1 MTTEE
6 KEKFNEEQ
14 SSNSDLEKENKSS
27 FFGRLK
33 SQVSNLKTKVEKLA
47 FEDFEDDDANHEDEE
62 ELNNEIKKTT
72 DKKEVV
78 ESKHITNNKEINI
91 SKQSIEYKQIDDNKQ
106 VTNHE
111 PEKIEEDKKDDVHI
125 EDEEL
130 IQKEKEA
137 KQRAIQLEEERK
149 QFELTQQKIA
159 EKQKRRAAEREE
171 EERLERERI
180 EREKELERQR
190 IEKEKAEK
198 REQERLERERIE
210 REKELE
216 RQRIEKEKAEKREQE
231 RLEKERI
238 AREKELERQR
248 IEKEKAE
255 QREKERLEKE
265 RIAREKE
272 LERQRIEKEQEEKRK
287 REFRRKEK
295 EFKLSEDKKKLEL
308 LQKENEMRE
317 HENTL
322 LSLQTSLI
330 SLEDKIEEK
339 KLTISTLKSRNAD
352 KEKIMLEEKRLNVL
366 NSQRQVI
373 LKDITTEKKAIEKIQ
388 KNLDIE
394 YKLDGL
400 KKEIHSIKKEVV
412 NEDET
417 AFKVKYID
425 NKSKNIFV
433 VSLLSIKAFISKSIL
448 RNKVENYDK
457 IQKVAKNI
465 KVRIATSIILALLLS
480 ICFLVTL
487 KFISSAKEHYIGFG
501 ETNNSAVDT
510 TDELKKQ
517 KEAEEKEKILKAQ
530 EQANAV
536 RIDSEAQD
544 EEITAKLAGTFSSY
558 SFDVDREVTVNKKIH
573 AFKSASWS
581 EPGEVIEPGTK
592 LTVDKMVSP
601 AGYIMYQISSGNLQ
615 GQYITANEKF
625 VSIDKKNDQL
635 ENFISRPVAIKFLTT
650 QNIYSDESLSSV
662 RSTYGNGAQLNINGI
677 GISKNNRL
685 IYYVA
690 DGSFVPVNPV
700 RVIETNREAPKQKSN
715 DNKNT
720 TNSQNT
726 QNQNTQKRTTR

>member
-1 MTTEE
+1 MSKEEKDIVVKNDTTDTTEE
-6 KEKFNEEQ
+6 KD
-14 SSNSDLEKENKSS
+14 NSTS

-33 SQVSNLKTKVEKLA
+33 NQVKTLNFK
-47 FEDFEDDDANHEDEE
+47 
-62 ELNNEIKKTT
+62 NNESKDNEKT
-72 DKKEVV
+72 DSHIDESAIEKELREKEKEV
-78 ESKHITNNKEINI
+78 K
-91 SKQSIEYKQIDDNKQ
+91 KQEQELKKRALELEKAKKQFEEQ
-106 VTNHE
+106 QR
-111 PEKIEEDKKDDVHI
+111 KIEEEKKKN
-125 EDEEL
+125 EL
-130 IQKEKEA
+130 A
-137 KQRAIQLEEERK
+137 R
-149 QFELTQQKIA
+149 
-159 EKQKRRAAEREE
+159 AERE
-171 EERLERERI
+171 RLEKERI
-180 EREKELERQR
+180 AREKELERQR

-198 REQERLERERIE
+198 REQERLEKERIA

-255 QREKERLEKE
+255 QREKDRLEKE
-265 RIAREKE
+265 
-272 LERQRIEKEQEEKRK
+272 RIEKEQEEKRK

-339 KLTISTLKSRNAD
+339 KLTISTLKNRNAD

-366 NSQRQVI
+366 NSQRQVV

-425 NKSKNIFV
+425 NKPKNIFM

-457 IQKVAKNI
+457 IKKVAKNI
-465 KVRIATSIILALLLS
+465 KVRIATSIILALFLS

-487 KFISSAKEHYIGFG
+487 KFISSAKEHYISFG

-592 LTVDKMVSP
+592 LTVDKIVSP
-601 AGYIMYQISSGNLQ
+601 AGYIMYHISSGNLQ

-625 VSIDKKNDQL
+625 VSVDKKNDQL

-685 IYYVA
+685 IYHVA

-726 QNQNTQKRTTR
+726 QNQNTQKKTTR

>member
-1 MTTEE
+1 MSKEEKDIVVKNDTTDTTEE
-6 KEKFNEEQ
+6 KD
-14 SSNSDLEKENKSS
+14 NSTS

-33 SQVSNLKTKVEKLA
+33 NQVKTLNFK
-47 FEDFEDDDANHEDEE
+47 
-62 ELNNEIKKTT
+62 NNESKDNEKT
-72 DKKEVV
+72 DSHIDESAIEKELREKEKEV
-78 ESKHITNNKEINI
+78 K
-91 SKQSIEYKQIDDNKQ
+91 KQEQELKRRALELEKAKKQFEEQ
-106 VTNHE
+106 QR
-111 PEKIEEDKKDDVHI
+111 KIEEEKKKN
-125 EDEEL
+125 EL
-130 IQKEKEA
+130 A
-137 KQRAIQLEEERK
+137 R
-149 QFELTQQKIA
+149 
-159 EKQKRRAAEREE
+159 AER
-171 EERLERERI
+171 
-180 EREKELERQR
+180 
-190 IEKEKAEK
+190 
-198 REQERLERERIE
+198 
-210 REKELE
+210 
-216 RQRIEKEKAEKREQE
+216 E

-255 QREKERLEKE
+255 QREKDRLEKE
-265 RIAREKE
+265 
-272 LERQRIEKEQEEKRK
+272 RIEKEQEEKRK

-339 KLTISTLKSRNAD
+339 KLTISTLKNRNAD

-366 NSQRQVI
+366 NSQRQVV

-425 NKSKNIFV
+425 NKPKNIFM

-448 RNKVENYDK
+448 RNKVENYDRIK
-457 IQKVAKNI
+457 KVAKNI

-487 KFISSAKEHYIGFG
+487 KFISSAKEHYISFG

-573 AFKSASWS
+573 AFKSTSWS

-592 LTVDKMVSP
+592 LTVDKIVSP
-601 AGYIMYQISSGNLQ
+601 AGYIMYHISSGNLQ

-625 VSIDKKNDQL
+625 VSVDKKNDQL

-685 IYYVA
+685 IYHVA

-726 QNQNTQKRTTR
+726 QNQNTQKKTTR

>member
-1 MTTEE
+1 MSKEEKDIVVKNDTTDTTEE
-6 KEKFNEEQ
+6 KD
-14 SSNSDLEKENKSS
+14 NSTS

-33 SQVSNLKTKVEKLA
+33 NQVKTLNFK
-47 FEDFEDDDANHEDEE
+47 
-62 ELNNEIKKTT
+62 NNESKDNEKT
-72 DKKEVV
+72 DSHIDESAIEKELREKEKEV
-78 ESKHITNNKEINI
+78 K
-91 SKQSIEYKQIDDNKQ
+91 KQEQELKKRALELEKAKKQFEEQ
-106 VTNHE
+106 QR
-111 PEKIEEDKKDDVHI
+111 KIEEEKKKN
-125 EDEEL
+125 EL
-130 IQKEKEA
+130 A
-137 KQRAIQLEEERK
+137 R
-149 QFELTQQKIA
+149 
-159 EKQKRRAAEREE
+159 AER
-171 EERLERERI
+171 
-180 EREKELERQR
+180 
-190 IEKEKAEK
+190 
-198 REQERLERERIE
+198 
-210 REKELE
+210 
-216 RQRIEKEKAEKREQE
+216 E

-255 QREKERLEKE
+255 QREKDRLEKE
-265 RIAREKE
+265 
-272 LERQRIEKEQEEKRK
+272 RIEKEQEEKRK

-339 KLTISTLKSRNAD
+339 KLTISTLKNRNAD

-366 NSQRQVI
+366 NSQRQVV

-425 NKSKNIFV
+425 NKPKNIFM

-457 IQKVAKNI
+457 IQKVSKNI

-487 KFISSAKEHYIGFG
+487 KFISSAKEHYISFG

-592 LTVDKMVSP
+592 LTVDKIVSP
-601 AGYIMYQISSGNLQ
+601 AGYIMYHISSGNLQ

-625 VSIDKKNDQL
+625 VSVDKKNDQL

-685 IYYVA
+685 IYHVA

-726 QNQNTQKRTTR
+726 QNQNTQKKTTR

>member
-1 MTTEE
+1 
-6 KEKFNEEQ
+6 
-14 SSNSDLEKENKSS
+14 
-27 FFGRLK
+27 
-33 SQVSNLKTKVEKLA
+33 
-47 FEDFEDDDANHEDEE
+47 
-62 ELNNEIKKTT
+62 
-72 DKKEVV
+72 
-78 ESKHITNNKEINI
+78 
-91 SKQSIEYKQIDDNKQ
+91 
-106 VTNHE
+106 
-111 PEKIEEDKKDDVHI
+111 
-125 EDEEL
+125 
-130 IQKEKEA
+130 
-137 KQRAIQLEEERK
+137 
-149 QFELTQQKIA
+149 
-159 EKQKRRAAEREE
+159 
-171 EERLERERI
+171 
-180 EREKELERQR
+180 
-190 IEKEKAEK
+190 
-198 REQERLERERIE
+198 
-210 REKELE
+210 
-216 RQRIEKEKAEKREQE
+216 
-231 RLEKERI
+231 
-238 AREKELERQR
+238 
-248 IEKEKAE
+248 
-255 QREKERLEKE
+255 
-265 RIAREKE
+265 
-272 LERQRIEKEQEEKRK
+272 
-287 REFRRKEK
+287 
-295 EFKLSEDKKKLEL
+295 
-308 LQKENEMRE
+308 MRE

-339 KLTISTLKSRNAD
+339 KLTIFTLKNRKAD

-373 LKDITTEKKAIEKIQ
+373 LKDITTEKKSIEKIQ

-417 AFKVKYID
+417 AFKVKYIN

-487 KFISSAKEHYIGFG
+487 KFISSAKEHYVGFG
-501 ETNNSAVDT
+501 EANSTTVDT

-536 RIDSEAQD
+536 RIDSDAQN

-581 EPGEVIEPGTK
+581 EPGDVIEPGTK
-592 LTVDKMVSP
+592 LTVDKIISP
-601 AGYIMYQISSGNLQ
+601 AGYVMYHISSGEHQ

-625 VSIDKKNDQL
+625 VSVGNKNDQL
-635 ENFISRPVAIKFLTT
+635 DNFISRPVAIKFLTT
-650 QNIYSDESLSSV
+650 QNIYSDESLSSI
-662 RSTYGNGAQLNINGI
+662 RSTYGSGAQLNINGI

-685 IYYVA
+685 VYHVT
-690 DGSFVPVNPV
+690 DGTFVPVNPV
-700 RVIETNREAPKQKSN
+700 RVTEVNREAPKPKNSDN
-715 DNKNT
+715 DNKNTANT
-720 TNSQNT
+720 TNSQNS
-726 QNQNTQKRTTR
+726 QKRTTR

>member
-1 MTTEE
+1 MSKEEKDIVVKNDTTDPTEE
-6 KEKFNEEQ
+6 KD
-14 SSNSDLEKENKSS
+14 NSTS

-33 SQVSNLKTKVEKLA
+33 KQVKTLNFK
-47 FEDFEDDDANHEDEE
+47 
-62 ELNNEIKKTT
+62 NNESKDNKKT
-72 DKKEVV
+72 DSHIDESAIEKELREKEKEV
-78 ESKHITNNKEINI
+78 K
-91 SKQSIEYKQIDDNKQ
+91 KQEQELKKRALELEKAKKQFEEQ
-106 VTNHE
+106 QR
-111 PEKIEEDKKDDVHI
+111 KIEEEKKKN
-125 EDEEL
+125 EL
-130 IQKEKEA
+130 A
-137 KQRAIQLEEERK
+137 R
-149 QFELTQQKIA
+149 
-159 EKQKRRAAEREE
+159 AERE
-171 EERLERERI
+171 RLEKERI
-180 EREKELERQR
+180 
-190 IEKEKAEK
+190 A
-198 REQERLERERIE
+198 

-255 QREKERLEKE
+255 KREQERLEKERIAREKELERQRIEKEKAEKREQERLEKERIAREKELERQRIEKEKAEKREQERLEKE

-339 KLTISTLKSRNAD
+339 KLTISTLKNRNAD
-352 KEKIMLEEKRLNVL
+352 KEKIILEEKRLNVL
-366 NSQRQVI
+366 NSQRQVV

-417 AFKVKYID
+417 AFKVKYIN

-501 ETNNSAVDT
+501 ETNNSTVDT

-581 EPGEVIEPGTK
+581 EPGEVIEAGTK
-592 LTVDKMVSP
+592 LTVDKIVSP
-601 AGYIMYQISSGNLQ
+601 AGYAMYQISSGNLQ

-625 VSIDKKNDQL
+625 VSVDKKNDQL

-685 IYYVA
+685 IYHVT

-700 RVIETNREAPKQKSN
+700 RVIETNREAPKQNSN

>member
-1 MTTEE
+1 MSKEEKDIVVKNDTTDTTEE
-6 KEKFNEEQ
+6 KD
-14 SSNSDLEKENKSS
+14 NSTS

-33 SQVSNLKTKVEKLA
+33 NQVKTLNFK
-47 FEDFEDDDANHEDEE
+47 
-62 ELNNEIKKTT
+62 NNESKDNEKT
-72 DKKEVV
+72 DSHIDESAIEKELREKEKEV
-78 ESKHITNNKEINI
+78 K
-91 SKQSIEYKQIDDNKQ
+91 KQEQELKKRALELEKAKKQFEEQ
-106 VTNHE
+106 QR
-111 PEKIEEDKKDDVHI
+111 KIEEEKKKN
-125 EDEEL
+125 EL
-130 IQKEKEA
+130 A
-137 KQRAIQLEEERK
+137 R
-149 QFELTQQKIA
+149 
-159 EKQKRRAAEREE
+159 AERE
-171 EERLERERI
+171 RLEKERI
-180 EREKELERQR
+180 AREKELERQR

-198 REQERLERERIE
+198 REQERLEKERIA

-255 QREKERLEKE
+255 QREKDRLEKE

-339 KLTISTLKSRNAD
+339 KLTISTLKNRNAD

-366 NSQRQVI
+366 NSQRQVV

-425 NKSKNIFV
+425 NKPKNIFM

-457 IQKVAKNI
+457 IKKVTKNI

-487 KFISSAKEHYIGFG
+487 KFISSAKEHYISFG

-592 LTVDKMVSP
+592 LTVDKIVSP
-601 AGYIMYQISSGNLQ
+601 AGYIMYHISSGNLQ

-625 VSIDKKNDQL
+625 VSVDKKNDQL

-685 IYYVA
+685 IYHVA

-726 QNQNTQKRTTR
+726 QNQNTQKKTTR

>member
-1 MTTEE
+1 MSKEQKEKVVENTTTDSTKEKNYMTSFFSRFKKQVKTFNLKNNESTTSINNNHLDESALEKELRE
-6 KEKFNEEQ
+6 KEKE
-14 SSNSDLEKENKSS
+14 
-27 FFGRLK
+27 
-33 SQVSNLKTKVEKLA
+33 VKL
-47 FEDFEDDDANHEDEE
+47 
-62 ELNNEIKKTT
+62 
-72 DKKEVV
+72 
-78 ESKHITNNKEINI
+78 
-91 SKQSIEYKQIDDNKQ
+91 
-106 VTNHE
+106 
-111 PEKIEEDKKDDVHI
+111 
-125 EDEEL
+125 
-130 IQKEKEA
+130 KEKEL
-137 KQRAIQLEEERK
+137 KQRALELENAKKKFEEQQRKIEEERK
-149 QFELTQQKIA
+149 KNELA
-159 EKQKRRAAEREE
+159 RAERE
-171 EERLERERI
+171 RLEKERI
-180 EREKELERQR
+180 AREKELERQR

-198 REQERLERERIE
+198 REQERLEKERIA

-255 QREKERLEKE
+255 QREKDRLEKE
-265 RIAREKE
+265 
-272 LERQRIEKEQEEKRK
+272 RIEKEQEEKRK

-339 KLTISTLKSRNAD
+339 KLTISTLKNRNAD

-366 NSQRQVI
+366 NSQRQVV

-425 NKSKNIFV
+425 NKPKNIFM

-448 RNKVENYDK
+448 RNKVENYDRIK
-457 IQKVAKNI
+457 KVAKNI

-487 KFISSAKEHYIGFG
+487 KFISSAKEHYISFG

-573 AFKSASWS
+573 AFKSTSWS

-592 LTVDKMVSP
+592 LTVDKIVSP
-601 AGYIMYQISSGNLQ
+601 AGYIMYHISSGNLQ

-625 VSIDKKNDQL
+625 VSVDKKNDQL

-685 IYYVA
+685 IYHVA

-726 QNQNTQKRTTR
+726 QNQNTQKKTTR

>member
-1 MTTEE
+1 MSKEEKDIVVNNDATDSTEE
-6 KEKFNEEQ
+6 KD
-14 SSNSDLEKENKSS
+14 NSTS
-27 FFGRLK
+27 FFGRFKKQVK
-33 SQVSNLKTKVEKLA
+33 SLNFK
-47 FEDFEDDDANHEDEE
+47 
-62 ELNNEIKKTT
+62 NNESIGSKKIDSNIDETT
-72 DKKEVV
+72 LEKELR
-78 ESKHITNNKEINI
+78 K
-91 SKQSIEYKQIDDNKQ
+91 
-106 VTNHE
+106 
-111 PEKIEEDKKDDVHI
+111 
-125 EDEEL
+125 
-130 IQKEKEA
+130 KEKEV
-137 KQRAIQLEEERK
+137 KQQEQELKKRALELEKARK
-149 QFELTQQKIA
+149 QFEEQQRKIEEEKKKNELARA
-159 EKQKRRAAEREE
+159 EK
-171 EERLERERI
+171 ERLEKERI
-180 EREKELERQR
+180 AREKELERQR

-198 REQERLERERIE
+198 REKERLEKERIA

-255 QREKERLEKE
+255 QREKDRLEKE
-265 RIAREKE
+265 
-272 LERQRIEKEQEEKRK
+272 RIEKEQEEKRK

-339 KLTISTLKSRNAD
+339 KLTISTLKNRNAD

-366 NSQRQVI
+366 NSQRQVV

-425 NKSKNIFV
+425 NKPKNIFM

-448 RNKVENYDK
+448 RNKVENYDRIK
-457 IQKVAKNI
+457 KVAKNI

-487 KFISSAKEHYIGFG
+487 KFISSAKEHYISFG

-573 AFKSASWS
+573 AFKSTSWS

-592 LTVDKMVSP
+592 LTVDKIVSP
-601 AGYIMYQISSGNLQ
+601 AGYIMYHISSGNLQ

-625 VSIDKKNDQL
+625 VSVDKKNDQL

-685 IYYVA
+685 IYHVA

-726 QNQNTQKRTTR
+726 QNQNTQKKTTR

>member
-1 MTTEE
+1 MSKEEKDIVVKNDTTDTTEE
-6 KEKFNEEQ
+6 KD
-14 SSNSDLEKENKSS
+14 NSTS
-27 FFGRLK
+27 FFGRFK
-33 SQVSNLKTKVEKLA
+33 EQVKTLNFK
-47 FEDFEDDDANHEDEE
+47 
-62 ELNNEIKKTT
+62 NNESKDNEKT
-72 DKKEVV
+72 DSHIDESAIEKELREKEKEV
-78 ESKHITNNKEINI
+78 K
-91 SKQSIEYKQIDDNKQ
+91 KQEQELKKRALELEKAKKQFEEQ
-106 VTNHE
+106 QR
-111 PEKIEEDKKDDVHI
+111 KIEEEKKKN
-125 EDEEL
+125 EL
-130 IQKEKEA
+130 A
-137 KQRAIQLEEERK
+137 R
-149 QFELTQQKIA
+149 
-159 EKQKRRAAEREE
+159 AER
-171 EERLERERI
+171 
-180 EREKELERQR
+180 
-190 IEKEKAEK
+190 
-198 REQERLERERIE
+198 
-210 REKELE
+210 
-216 RQRIEKEKAEKREQE
+216 E

-255 QREKERLEKE
+255 KREQERLEKE

-339 KLTISTLKSRNAD
+339 KLTISTLKNRNAD
-352 KEKIMLEEKRLNVL
+352 KEKIILEEKRLNVL
-366 NSQRQVI
+366 NSQRQVV

-417 AFKVKYID
+417 AFKVKYIN

-480 ICFLVTL
+480 ICFLITL
-487 KFISSAKEHYIGFG
+487 KFISSAKEHYVSFG
-501 ETNNSAVDT
+501 ETNTTSVDT
-510 TDELKKQ
+510 TEELKKQ
-517 KEAEEKEKILKAQ
+517 KEAEEKAKILKAQ
-530 EQANAV
+530 EQADAV
-536 RIDSEAQD
+536 RIDSDAQD
-544 EEITAKLAGTFSSY
+544 EEITAKLAGTFTSY

-573 AFKSASWS
+573 AFKSAGWS
-581 EPGEVIEPGTK
+581 EPGDVIEPGTK
-592 LTVDKMVSP
+592 LTVDKIISP
-601 AGYIMYQISSGNLQ
+601 AGYVMYHISSGDHQ

-625 VSIDKKNDQL
+625 VSVDKKNDQL

-685 IYYVA
+685 VYHVT
-690 DGSFVPVNPV
+690 DGTFVPVNPV
-700 RVIETNREAPKQKSN
+700 RVTEVNRESPKPKNTEN
-715 DNKNT
+715 DNKNTANT
-720 TNSQNT
+720 TNSQNS
-726 QNQNTQKRTTR
+726 QKRTTR

>member
-1 MTTEE
+1 MSKEEKDIVVKNDTTDTTEE
-6 KEKFNEEQ
+6 KD
-14 SSNSDLEKENKSS
+14 NSTS

-33 SQVSNLKTKVEKLA
+33 NQVKTLNFK
-47 FEDFEDDDANHEDEE
+47 
-62 ELNNEIKKTT
+62 NNESKDNEKT
-72 DKKEVV
+72 DSHIDESAIEKELREKEKEV
-78 ESKHITNNKEINI
+78 K
-91 SKQSIEYKQIDDNKQ
+91 KQEQELKRRALELEKAKKQFEEQ
-106 VTNHE
+106 QR
-111 PEKIEEDKKDDVHI
+111 KIEEEKKKN
-125 EDEEL
+125 EL
-130 IQKEKEA
+130 A
-137 KQRAIQLEEERK
+137 R
-149 QFELTQQKIA
+149 
-159 EKQKRRAAEREE
+159 AERE
-171 EERLERERI
+171 RLEKERI
-180 EREKELERQR
+180 
-190 IEKEKAEK
+190 A
-198 REQERLERERIE
+198 

-255 QREKERLEKE
+255 QREKDRLEKE

-272 LERQRIEKEQEEKRK
+272 LERQRIEKEKAEQREKDRLEKERIEKEQEEKRK

-339 KLTISTLKSRNAD
+339 KLTISTLKNRNAD

-366 NSQRQVI
+366 NSQRQVV

-425 NKSKNIFV
+425 NKPKNIFM

-448 RNKVENYDK
+448 RNKVENYDRIK
-457 IQKVAKNI
+457 KVAKNI

-487 KFISSAKEHYIGFG
+487 KFISSAKEHYISFG

-573 AFKSASWS
+573 AFKSTSWS

-592 LTVDKMVSP
+592 LTVDKIVSP
-601 AGYIMYQISSGNLQ
+601 AGYIMYHISSGNLQ

-625 VSIDKKNDQL
+625 VSVDKKNDQL

-685 IYYVA
+685 IYHVA

-726 QNQNTQKRTTR
+726 QNQNTQKKTTR

>member
-1 MTTEE
+1 MSKEEKDIVVKNDTTDPTEE
-6 KEKFNEEQ
+6 KD
-14 SSNSDLEKENKSS
+14 NSTS

-33 SQVSNLKTKVEKLA
+33 KQVKTLNFK
-47 FEDFEDDDANHEDEE
+47 
-62 ELNNEIKKTT
+62 NNESKDNKKT
-72 DKKEVV
+72 DSHIDESAIEKELREKEKEV
-78 ESKHITNNKEINI
+78 K
-91 SKQSIEYKQIDDNKQ
+91 KQEQELKKRALELEKAKKQFEEQ
-106 VTNHE
+106 QR
-111 PEKIEEDKKDDVHI
+111 KIEEEKKKN
-125 EDEEL
+125 EL
-130 IQKEKEA
+130 A
-137 KQRAIQLEEERK
+137 R
-149 QFELTQQKIA
+149 
-159 EKQKRRAAEREE
+159 AERE
-171 EERLERERI
+171 RLEKERI
-180 EREKELERQR
+180 
-190 IEKEKAEK
+190 A
-198 REQERLERERIE
+198 

-255 QREKERLEKE
+255 QREKDRLEKE
-265 RIAREKE
+265 
-272 LERQRIEKEQEEKRK
+272 RIEKEQEEKRK

-339 KLTISTLKSRNAD
+339 KLTISTLKNRNAD

-366 NSQRQVI
+366 NSQRQVV

-417 AFKVKYID
+417 AFKVKYVD
-425 NKSKNIFV
+425 NKPKNIFM
-433 VSLLSIKAFISKSIL
+433 VSLLSIKTFISKSIL

-487 KFISSAKEHYIGFG
+487 KFISSSKEHYIGFG

-581 EPGEVIEPGTK
+581 EPGEVIEAGTK
-592 LTVDKMVSP
+592 LTVDKIISP
-601 AGYIMYQISSGNLQ
+601 AGYIMYRISSGNLQ

-625 VSIDKKNDQL
+625 VSVDKKNDQL

-650 QNIYSDESLSSV
+650 QNIYSNESLSSI
-662 RSTYGNGAQLNINGI
+662 RTTYGNGAQLNINGI

-685 IYYVA
+685 VYHVT
-690 DGSFVPVNPV
+690 DGTFVPVNPV
-700 RVIETNREAPKQKSN
+700 RVTEVNREAPKPKNNEN

-720 TNSQNT
+720 ATTNS
-726 QNQNTQKRTTR
+726 QNTQKRTTR